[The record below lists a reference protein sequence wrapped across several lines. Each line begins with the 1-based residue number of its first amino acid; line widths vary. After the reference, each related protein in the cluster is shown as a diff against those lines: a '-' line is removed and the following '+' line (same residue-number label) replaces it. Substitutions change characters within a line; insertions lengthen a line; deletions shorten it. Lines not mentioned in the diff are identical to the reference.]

1 MELQR
6 PQRYEDWQP
15 GEVATPNYE
24 PVYQSPQ
31 RSEQPGGVG
40 ASPSSMV
47 ASPGA
52 RSVELFPQEKE
63 EVIEYRFCSIF
74 DSCLPEWVVDYLE
87 EMCLSIYNYFAP
99 LFNAGK
105 MAPLE
110 IGDAEDSL
118 ENKKKGLKIVTHIT
132 YVPVVNQPPV
142 EPSAP
147 TATTVG
153 QGVIQFTATSA
164 QHRNGYLLT
173 GHGRLFR
180 FTQELIRRQAV
191 WQVNDM
197 LEFERDE
204 LTVSNSTLCCTN
216 KRTGAVWR
224 VLPVAS
230 FDSPEKPGNQ
240 QIPAS

>member
-1 MELQR
+1 MEPL
-6 PQRYEDWQP
+6 QRYEDWQP
-15 GEVATPNYE
+15 GEVATPTYA

-52 RSVELFPQEKE
+52 RSVELFPHE
-63 EVIEYRFCSIF
+63 EEEMIEYRFCSIF

-110 IGDAEDSL
+110 IGEEGDSV
-118 ENKKKGLKIVTHIT
+118 ENRHKGLKTVTRIT
-132 YVPVVNQPPV
+132 YVPVAHQPPV

-153 QGVIQFTATSA
+153 QGVIQFTTTFA

-173 GHGRLFR
+173 GHGRLFQ
-180 FTQELIRRQAV
+180 FTQELIRRQV
-191 WQVNDM
+191 EWQVNDT

-204 LTVSNSTLCCTN
+204 QSTLDSTLSCTN
-216 KRTGAVWR
+216 KRTGAIWR

-230 FDSPEKPGNQ
+230 FDSPEKSGNQ